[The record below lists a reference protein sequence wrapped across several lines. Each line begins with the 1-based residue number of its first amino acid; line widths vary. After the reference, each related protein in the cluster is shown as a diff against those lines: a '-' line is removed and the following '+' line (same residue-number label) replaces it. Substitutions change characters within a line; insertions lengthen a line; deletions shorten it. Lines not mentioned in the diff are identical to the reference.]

1 MANSTARHRSGS
13 QVNAP
18 IEYLCPTGEQHPIGK
33 SKAGPFDLS
42 PQDVQLMS
50 EHDYLEIL
58 AGLALALRNEQP
70 EQHPNHQVHER

>member
-1 MANSTARHRSGS
+1 MLPASPGQSSSRGD
-13 QVNAP
+13 
-18 IEYLCPTGEQHPIGK
+18 EKHPIGR

-42 PQDVQLMS
+42 PKDIQLMS

-58 AGLALALRNEQP
+58 AGLALALRDEQP